1 MSVQEWTLIPTAKA
15 VAAAK
20 VKTKFKK
27 SKMNKAIGQVR
38 TDKKFAANP

>member
-1 MSVQEWTLIPTAKA
+1 MFVQEWTLIPTAKA